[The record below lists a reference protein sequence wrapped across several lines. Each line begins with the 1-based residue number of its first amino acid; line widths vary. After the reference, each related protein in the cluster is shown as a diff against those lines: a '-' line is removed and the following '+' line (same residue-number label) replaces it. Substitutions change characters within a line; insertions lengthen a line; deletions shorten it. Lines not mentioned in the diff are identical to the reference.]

1 MSQAYCLFLH
11 IEIKLYLMKQ
21 LLSTIIFCV
30 AAPFFLFSQSISYNG
45 NIPTISYEEQAL
57 ITPASEGLWS
67 IATGWENDWMT
78 DWSHANPTHIEY
90 LDNWTILTGSIV
102 LPEGEMLLRDSYSE
116 VDNGLIK
123 CVRRF
128 EWKGPDTLR
137 NATLSVRFR
146 MEGSQLKPFL
156 PGILYYGNKMGAKVN
171 PDIIPVYTGHAG
183 EFAIFEDHRYPM
195 PFAMLENV
203 AEKYAAA
210 MHTTPSPVKGAVLND
225 QWWSMGVE
233 AYDGYTEFVLYSGP
247 IGYNGQR
254 SVAKALQRSP
264 MKYSNTY
271 LTLEPGSVIEKEFYL
286 ELYPI
291 EREGT
296 GFQCPLYTSLDL
308 HKPYNVDRFE
318 SFDNIVESKYR
329 FAQTRWIDGGDICGF
344 GMYDLSLRKDL
355 VMGWC
360 GQADSPGYALQ
371 VLAGRLNDPG
381 IRDKV
386 QRSLDFLTTYP
397 VDEDG
402 MFPVGYSI
410 TEKRFHGG
418 DHVSCGQAMYNFAKA
433 IETARESNSY
443 QTNKWEGFLQ
453 KACDGQSKRILSDD
467 WNPYSTAEGFY
478 IAPLLIA
485 SELFNN
491 KDYKDAAIKA
501 AEFFAD
507 RHLTM
512 NGAYW
517 GGTLDATCED
527 KEGAWAAFQGF
538 VELYDRLK
546 EDRYLEW
553 AKHAMDVC
561 LSYVV
566 VWDIPLPAGRM
577 ADYNFKTT
585 GWTVVSPQNQHIDV
599 YGVLFAPE
607 VYKMGVYLKDER
619 LKKLAPVMYRSC
631 YQLTNPYG
639 SQGEQLQQT
648 NFAQHGDMS
657 DVHKLRGG
665 YSEGWTV
672 FWITAHFLN
681 AAARFD
687 EMGVNLSF

>member
-1 MSQAYCLFLH
+1 
-11 IEIKLYLMKQ
+11 MKQ
-21 LLSTIIFCV
+21 LFTLITSCLAVPLFV
-30 AAPFFLFSQSISYNG
+30 FSQSISFEGYS
-45 NIPTISYEEQAL
+45 PQISYEEQTL
-57 ITPASEGLWS
+57 ISPASEGLWS

-78 DWSHANPTHIEY
+78 DWNHANPTHIEY

-102 LPEGEMLLRDSYSE
+102 LPEGEMLLRDSYI
-116 VDNGLIK
+116 VLDDGLIK
-123 CVRRF
+123 CIRRF
-128 EWKGPDTLR
+128 EWKGPDTLH

-146 MEGSQLKPFL
+146 VKGNNLKPLL

-171 PDIIPVYTGHAG
+171 PDIIPVYTGEAG

-195 PFAMLENV
+195 PFAMLENRN
-203 AEKYAAA
+203 EKYAAA
-210 MHTTPSPVKGAVLND
+210 IHTTPSPVKGAVLND

-247 IGYNGQR
+247 IGYNGKR
-254 SVAKALQRSP
+254 SVAKALQRAP

-271 LTLEPGSVIEKEFYL
+271 LSLEPGRIIEKEFYI

-291 EREGT
+291 KREGS
-296 GFQCPLYTSLDL
+296 GFQPPLYTSLNL

-318 SFDNIVESKYR
+318 SFDEIVKSKYR
-329 FAQTRWIDGGDICGF
+329 FAKTRWIDEGDVSGF
-344 GMYDLSLRKDL
+344 GMYDLSIREDL

-360 GQADSPGYALQ
+360 GQAGSPGFALQ
-371 VLAGRLNDPG
+371 VLDSRLNDHE
-381 IRDKV
+381 IKDIV
-386 QRSLDFLTTYP
+386 QRSLDFLTAYP
-397 VDEDG
+397 IDEDG

-410 TEKRFHGG
+410 SEKRFHGG

-433 IETARESNSY
+433 IETAKKNNNY
-443 QTNKWEGFLQ
+443 HTDKWEEFLQ
-453 KACDGQSKRILSDD
+453 EACDGQSKRILRDD

-485 SELFNN
+485 SELFSNN
-491 KDYKDAAIKA
+491 DYKDAAIKA
-501 AEFFAD
+501 AELFAN

-538 VELYDRLK
+538 IELYDRLK

-577 ADYNFKTT
+577 SDYNFKST

-619 LKKLAPVMYRSC
+619 LKKLSSVMYRSC

-648 NFAQHGDMS
+648 NFAQQGDMS

-687 EMGVNLSF
+687 EMGVDI

>member
-1 MSQAYCLFLH
+1 
-11 IEIKLYLMKQ
+11 MKQ
-21 LLSTIIFCV
+21 FLISIFICV
-30 AAPFFLFSQSISYNG
+30 FTPIFLFSQSISYNG
-45 NIPTISYEEQAL
+45 SLPQISIGEKIV
-57 ITPASEGLWS
+57 ITPSADGLWS
-67 IATGWENDWMT
+67 VATGWENDWMT
-78 DWSHANPTHIEY
+78 NWNHANPHNVEY
-90 LDNWTILTGSIV
+90 LDNLTILTGRIE
-102 LPEGEMLLRDSYSE
+102 LPEGEMLLRDSYSVVE
-116 VDNGLIK
+116 NGLIK
-123 CVRRF
+123 CIRRF
-128 EWKGPDTLR
+128 EWRGVDTLH

-146 MEGSQLKPFL
+146 INGENLKPLL
-156 PGILYYGNKMGAKVN
+156 PGILYYGNKMGAEVN
-171 PDIIPVYTGHAG
+171 PDLIPVYRGKPG

-195 PFAMLENV
+195 PFAMLENS

-210 MHTTPSPVKGAVLND
+210 IHTTPSPVKGAVIND

-247 IGYNGQR
+247 IGYNGKR

-264 MKYSNTY
+264 MKYGNTY
-271 LTLEPGSVIEKEFYL
+271 LSIEPGRIIEKEFYI
-286 ELYPI
+286 EVYPV
-291 EREGT
+291 ENEGS
-296 GFQCPLYTSLDL
+296 GFQQPLYTSLNL

-318 SFDNIVESKYR
+318 SFDNIVKSKYQ
-329 FAQTRWIDGGDICGF
+329 FAKTRWIEEGDVNGF
-344 GMYDLSLRKDL
+344 GMYDLSLRKDI

-360 GQADSPGYALQ
+360 GQAGSPGFALQ
-371 VLAGRLNDPG
+371 VLEKRLNDTG
-381 IRDKV
+381 IKDKV
-386 QRSLDFLTTYP
+386 QTSLDFLTTFP
-397 VDEDG
+397 VNEEG
-402 MFPVGYSI
+402 MFPVGFNVAN
-410 TEKRFHGG
+410 KDFHGG

-433 IETARESNSY
+433 IEEARKSKKY
-443 QTNKWEGFLQ
+443 KTDKWEAFLK
-453 KACDGQSKRILSDD
+453 KACDGQSRRILRED
-467 WNPYSTAEGFY
+467 WNPRSTAEGFY

-485 SELFNN
+485 SELFGNN
-491 KDYKDAAIKA
+491 NYKDAAIKA
-501 AEFFAD
+501 AELFAD
-507 RHLTM
+507 RHLAM

-546 EDRYLEW
+546 EDRYLNW

-566 VWDIPLPAGRM
+566 VWDIPLPAGRLS
-577 ADYNFKTT
+577 DYNFKST

-648 NFAQHGDMS
+648 NFAQHGNMS

-681 AAARFD
+681 AAARFV
-687 EMGVNLSF
+687 EMGVDI